1 MPYFIFSVLGKDVF
15 VNVLSENLTQLVSDL
30 RSEYRELVL
39 PGKRLGSQSNRTD
52 IRISSRAEAGAF
64 T

>member
-1 MPYFIFSVLGKDVF
+1 MPYFIFNVLGKDVF
-15 VNVLSENLTQLVSDL
+15 VKVLPENLTQLESDL
-30 RSEYRELVL
+30 RDLVL
-39 PGKRLGSQSNRTD
+39 PGKRLGSQSNRTH